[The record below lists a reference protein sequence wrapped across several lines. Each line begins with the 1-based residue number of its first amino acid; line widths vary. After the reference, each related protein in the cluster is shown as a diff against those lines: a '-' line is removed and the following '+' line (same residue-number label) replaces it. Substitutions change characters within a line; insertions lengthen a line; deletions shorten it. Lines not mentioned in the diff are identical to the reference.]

1 MSTPMPEPQASTPW
15 TEPSV
20 PVPANPPQAAPV
32 DALALWQRF
41 PAAALAGVDTSQAMW
56 SEIVP
61 GGGHWSWRMPRGSA
75 IRFVALEDGPNV
87 SAVLYS
93 ALEKLERYNMPDS
106 LKAQHTAHYGKG
118 HVLMSDMGRSL
129 ASVTADSLGWHDPL
143 GALLDNDDMGRSL
156 ASVTA
161 DSLGWHD
168 PLGALLDNELMQ
180 KKHGEK
186 RYEDA
191 RNGMYRSGKDGLLIE
206 IGKYGL
212 TRRDLIAPVNLFS
225 KVSVDA
231 QGRFGFASDH
241 AKAGDFVELRF
252 DMDVILAIS
261 TAPHALDPNP
271 VYAPKKVG
279 LLAWRCGPAPAH
291 DVCRAFRPENARAL
305 HNSDVLYL

>member
-1 MSTPMPEPQASTPW
+1 MSTPMPDIQASTPW
-15 TEPSV
+15 TEPAV

-41 PAAALAGVDTSQAMW
+41 PAAALAGVDTSKTMW

-106 LKAQHTAHYGKG
+106 LKAQHTAHYQAG

-143 GALLDNDDMGRSL
+143 GALLDNERL
-156 ASVTA
+156 A
-161 DSLGWHD
+161 L
-168 PLGALLDNELMQ
+168 
-180 KKHGEK
+180 KYGER

-212 TRRDLIAPVNLFS
+212 SKRDLIAPVNLFS

-231 QGRFGFASDH
+231 QGRFQFAPQH

-252 DMDVILAIS
+252 DMDVIFAIS

-279 LLAWRCGPAPAH
+279 LLAWRCGAAPAN
-291 DVCRAFRPENARAL
+291 DACRAFRPENARAL

>member
-1 MSTPMPEPQASTPW
+1 MSEPQASIPW
-15 TEPSV
+15 TEPAV

-32 DALALWQRF
+32 DVPALWQRF
-41 PAAALAGVDTSQAMW
+41 PAAALAGVDTSQVMW

-106 LKAQHTAHYGKG
+106 LKAQHTAHYQAG

-143 GALLDNDDMGRSL
+143 GALLDNERL
-156 ASVTA
+156 A
-161 DSLGWHD
+161 L
-168 PLGALLDNELMQ
+168 
-180 KKHGEK
+180 KYGER

-212 TRRDLIAPVNLFS
+212 SKRDLIAPVNLFS

-231 QGRFGFASDH
+231 QGRFQFAPQH

-252 DMDVILAIS
+252 DMDVIFAIS

-279 LLAWRCGPAPAH
+279 LLAWRCGAAPAN
-291 DVCRAFRPENARAL
+291 DACRAFRPENARAL